1 MKPPLRVHMGAHG
14 SIKIL
19 TNEPE
24 TGWDVVEQV
33 VRQVAL
39 EDLDS
44 FDAAIRTNDAYALD
58 QAREDVGKL
67 SLTIATLSVAEAEE
81 LAFVLL
87 AVARELT
94 AVRA

>member
-1 MKPPLRVHMGAHG
+1 MRPPFRVHMGAHG

-19 TNEPE
+19 SSEPD

-39 EDLDS
+39 DDLDS
-44 FDAAIRTNDAYALD
+44 FDTAIRTNDAYALD
-58 QAREDVGKL
+58 QAREDIGTL
-67 SLTIATLSVAEAEE
+67 SLTIATLSPAEAEE